1 MELQLDHVTVAGPDL
16 AVLQQRF
23 AAAGLAAQYGG
34 LHSNG
39 VTHMSTVGFDD
50 GSYIELISTAEPG
63 RPAPWWNKQITLD
76 GGPCA
81 WCVRSSDIGTEAQR
95 LKEWGLPVRGP
106 SPFHR
111 ERPDG
116 TKVEWELAFPG
127 AQEAGAV
134 LPFLIQDRTPREL
147 RIQPAPSVHQT
158 ELAGVATVVIGVADL
173 VWNAQLFQ
181 QIYGWVTRETR
192 PAPELEATIVSFI
205 GTPVALATPISSS
218 SWLASRLA
226 KFGDSP
232 ALFLLQSRDLTASA
246 TRLPAVSHGTWLNRP
261 ALWFEADQ
269 LGGTHLG
276 II

>member
-1 MELQLDHVTVAGPDL
+1 MQLDHVTVAGPDL

-23 AAAGLAAQYGG
+23 SDAGLQAEYGG

-39 VTHMSTVGFDD
+39 VTHMATLGFDD

-63 RPAPWWNKQITLD
+63 HPSPWWNRQIAAD

-81 WCVRSSDIGTEAQR
+81 WCIQTSDIATEAQR

-106 SPFHR
+106 LPFHR

-127 AQEAGAV
+127 TQEAGAV
-134 LPFLIQDRTPREL
+134 LPFLIQDRTPREF
-147 RIQPAPSVHQT
+147 RVQPAPSVHRT
-158 ELAGVATVVIGVADL
+158 ELTGVATVVIGVADL
-173 VWNAQLFQ
+173 AWNAQLFQ

-192 PAPELEATIVSFI
+192 PAPEIDATVVSFI
-205 GTPVALATPISSS
+205 GTPVALATPASRS
-218 SWLASRLA
+218 SWLAARLA

-232 ALFLLQSRDLTASA
+232 ALFLLRSSDLFVSA
-246 TRLPAVSHGTWLNRP
+246 MRLPAVTQGSWLNRP
-261 ALWFEADQ
+261 ALWFPADQ
-269 LGGTHLG
+269 LGGTRLG